1 MSIAIFDKF
10 KNFIP
15 TTIVDGADVSMV
27 ILVDPP
33 SELPAVFLA
42 DKGVLDTA
50 NKKIKVYNETG
61 AEVIHEF
68 DISETDLKPIEEEI
82 SALDGRV
89 STLETDNATNKSDI
103 STIKTDIGN
112 LKTGVSDNASDIAS
126 NASDIQGLQG
136 SIGDQNTEINAI
148 KITLGNVETTA
159 NNADSLSKT
168 NAGKLDN
175 ALLSDEYGWNINKLN
190 VYNVSR
196 ISRTNNAVNSSG
208 VSIGDVDVNLHG
220 DTVGITSSNSAST
233 YAVFSAGGLNINDYP
248 LTRMGSGGD
257 TDTNGANIGDVKR
270 IATDGSGLK
279 PTGEEW
285 DMLGYPIINIGTSEV
300 ETSAS
305 TVGQVNAVKT
315 TADAADTLSKNNA
328 QRLDNL
334 PPAPDLD
341 GYVKNGEDVNFGTAE
356 INIVKVTKGDDKT
369 KFSDI
374 LIDGNTNTEMNFV
387 GDTHFYVRDKAD
399 NSKGLEAF
407 QIDSSAR
414 FVIKQKVKTPVITN
428 LSTGTTNSN
437 TDNSGFIDLSTPG
450 EVKLGAKSN
459 VTFNVAGNGIIE
471 VAAAGLKFLRDV
483 NANNHTISKMG
494 DLKFSAGYQIEG
506 SSTGNL
512 KIRNADGL
520 YKNDSTDNN
529 SIRFEGDDLRYKA
542 AHHMFFKNASESQIF
557 GVSDAGANL
566 FNHNIIKVKHL
577 LGNTVGAMN
586 VANVHIIKRD
596 DGKDTNQ
603 SIQLNA
609 SDLSYYSDKHEFK
622 TNGNAR
628 RLTIEDHAADWHDCI
643 LSNVKDAVANKDV
656 PNLAQVNALIAAS
669 GGGGVEYENYI
680 IRSQDGSHTFYETTS
695 TEKNAWVVATNN
707 NAGTLTYTFDYSRN
721 GQEVVAGLE
730 NKTKRTIIVRMQL
743 RQSTV
748 LTVEVP
754 AYSVFTTRYVPD
766 IGHYVYNIGTWYP
779 TEQRVITLED
789 INPQISSDYKQMT
802 KNIIAAMPNHTTLI
816 GYHNPDIDGASKYKF
831 VTRGKT
837 GTEKE
842 VSKCS
847 VVIHKHT
854 SNHAVGLSTT
864 EGSGRVY
871 SRVLD
876 GTTGIWNTNDT
887 SASFALEEDIPLD
900 EIPEDQIFFTGD
912 KGILESYV
920 IDGETNEIGLRPL
933 DGYNVP
939 KHDSDIAALGVQTE
953 KNRSVTNYFVNESQL
968 SYDWPDEE
976 RRPLVEV
983 QVLNTTQKINNSSVT
998 VTDNAEHKYSG
1009 EYNTVGSVAIN
1020 ASGNW
1025 ANVYVY
1031 HNAYKHESENY
1042 YVVFNQAT
1050 TTWNIIEA
1058 ENEHTSIGSKAAA
1071 VTVAL
1076 GSATSLPASFG
1087 NYVIDTN
1094 FDNIDSLEFFTAE
1107 VPVQYDDVN
1116 SRVIINFNGSHP
1128 SGFVTLK

>member
-1 MSIAIFDKF
+1 MAISVFGKF
-10 KNFIP
+10 INMIP
-15 TTIVDGADVSMV
+15 STIYDGADVSMV

-33 SELPAVFLA
+33 EIPPVFMKN
-42 DKGVLDTA
+42 KGVLNTTDKTI
-50 NKKIKVYNETG
+50 KIFGDDGVT
-61 AEVIHEF
+61 VVHTF
-68 DISETDLKPIEEEI
+68 DISDTDLKPIEDEI
-82 SALDGRV
+82 SALTGRV
-89 STLETDNATNKSDI
+89 SSLETDNEQNKSDI
-103 STIKTDIGN
+103 VAIN
-112 LKTGVSDNASDIAS
+112 L
-126 NASDIQGLQG
+126 
-136 SIGDQNTEINAI
+136 E
-148 KITLGNVETTA
+148 LGKVKTTA
-159 NNADSLSKT
+159 TDADTLSKT
-168 NAGKLDN
+168 NAGLLEN
-175 ALLSDEYGWNINKLN
+175 ALLSDEYGWNVNNLN

-208 VSIGDVDVNLHG
+208 VSIGDADVNLHG
-220 DTVGITSSNSAST
+220 DTVGITSSNSANT

-257 TDTNGANIGDVKR
+257 NDSNGANIGDVKR

-279 PTGEEW
+279 PTEEQW
-285 DMLGYPIINIGTSEV
+285 DMLGYPVINIGTSEV

-334 PPAPDLD
+334 PPPPDLD
-341 GYVKNGEDVNFGTAE
+341 GYVKNGDDVNFGTAE
-356 INIVKVTKGDDKT
+356 INIVKVTKGDDHS

-374 LIDGNTNTEMNFV
+374 LIDGNSNTEMNFV

-437 TDNSGFIDLSTPG
+437 TDNAGFIDLSTPS
-450 EVKLGAKSN
+450 EVKLGAKSS
-459 VTFNVAGNGIIE
+459 VTFNVAGNGIID

-494 DLKFSAGYQIEG
+494 DLIFSAGYQIEG

-542 AHHMFFKNASESQIF
+542 AHHMFFKNASDSQIF

-577 LGNTVGAMN
+577 LGNAVGSMN
-586 VANVHIIKRD
+586 VAGVKVIKRND
-596 DGKDTNQ
+596 DNDTSH
-603 SIQLNA
+603 SIQFNA
-609 SDLSYYSDKHEFK
+609 SDLTYFSDKHEFK

-628 RLTIEDHAADWHDCI
+628 RLTIEDHVADWHDCI
-643 LSNVKDAVANKDV
+643 LSNAAEAVDDKDV
-656 PNLAQVNALIAAS
+656 PNLAQVKALVADS
-669 GGGGVEYENYI
+669 GGDTGNTFKVYKETNGGQFYAHNGDSHMWLNYT
-680 IRSQDGSHTFYETTS
+680 GSGSEVQLDTM
-695 TEKNAWVVATNN
+695 
-707 NAGTLTYTFDYSRN
+707 RN
-721 GQEVVAGLE
+721 GSDQQDDRVGLE
-730 NKTKRTIIVRMQL
+730 NNGTHSVIVRMSFNGTSVN
-743 RQSTV
+743 STATV
-748 LTVEVP
+748 PINHTLLGWASRALGRWVFTVVPTKEATVEQKVLNQEEL
-754 AYSVFTTRYVPD
+754 SWST
-766 IGHYVYNIGTWYP
+766 
-779 TEQRVITLED
+779 
-789 INPQISSDYKQMT
+789 SSDPRTNTQRLVGAMPTNSVLVGWHSKGGDLKYQIISLGNT
-802 KNIIAAMPNHTTLI
+802 KNPETETCVFHIA
-816 GYHNPDIDGASKYKF
+816 K
-831 VTRGKT
+831 RGSTYAT
-837 GTEKE
+837 GM
-842 VSKCS
+842 
-847 VVIHKHT
+847 
-854 SNHAVGLSTT
+854 STT
-864 EGSGRVY
+864 QGGKGKVY
-871 SRVLD
+871 SRILD
-876 GTTGIWNTNDT
+876 GTRGIWNTNSSADT
-887 SASFALEEDIPLD
+887 FSLASDID
-900 EIPEDQIFFTGD
+900 IEGMPEGEIFFTGD
-912 KGILESYV
+912 QGILETYISDEDTGA
-920 IDGETNEIGLRPL
+920 ISLRPL
-933 DGYNVP
+933 EGYNVP

-953 KNRSVTNYFVNESQL
+953 KNRSVTNYFVNETQL

-983 QVLNTTQKINNSSVT
+983 QVLNTLQKINDSSVT

-1009 EYNTVGSVAIN
+1009 EYNTVGSIAIN
-1020 ASGNW
+1020 TSGSW

-1031 HNAYKHESENY
+1031 HNAYKHESENF

-1076 GSATSLPASFG
+1076 GPATSLPASFG
-1087 NYVIDTN
+1087 DYVIDTN

-1107 VPVQYDDVN
+1107 VPIQYDDVN
-1116 SRVIINFNGSHP
+1116 SRVIINFNGAHP